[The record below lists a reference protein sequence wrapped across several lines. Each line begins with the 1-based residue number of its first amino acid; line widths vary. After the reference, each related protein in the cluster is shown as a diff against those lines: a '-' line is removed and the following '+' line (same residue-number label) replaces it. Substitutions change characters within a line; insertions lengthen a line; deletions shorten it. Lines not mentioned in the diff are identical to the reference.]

1 MAATTVQAVV
11 WGSMP
16 GGGDVSLYTLKND
29 AVEVGLASYGARI
42 TSVRS
47 RDRDGA
53 TGKITL
59 GSDKLVDFVEHHRTF
74 MGAVCG
80 RFANRIAAGRFVLDG
95 IVYQLPL
102 NNGANSLHG
111 GTVGFDQKLWT
122 AVEVAGG
129 VRFEYV
135 SPDGEMGYPGTLT
148 AAVTY
153 TLEGSELRL
162 DYEATTDA
170 ATVLNVTNHVFW
182 NLSGDGGDLAAHELR
197 IDAEAFTP
205 VNENLIPT
213 GELQP
218 VEGTVFDFREPKPVG
233 RDWNADDVQLKRAR
247 GFDHNCARG
256 WPTRVDAGGG
266 GLRPG
271 QRAHPDSGDDRAG
284 SAVLCWE
291 LSGWQLSST
300 HRRNVWVPLGILPR
314 DAALSG
320 LAQPTRLSFD
330 RAAAGGDAAVDDGL
344 RVWGAEIGGSQDV
357 L

>member
-213 GELQP
+213 GEMQP

-247 GFDHNCARG
+247 GFDHNWVLADGPRALTPAAEVFDPASGRTLTVATTEPGVQFYAGNFLDGSFPAR
-256 WPTRVDAGGG
+256 TGGTYG
-266 GLRPG
+266 FRSGFCLETQHFPDSPNQPGFPSTVLRPG
-271 QRAHPDSGDDRAG
+271 ETLR
-284 SAVLCWE
+284 
-291 LSGWQLSST
+291 ST
-300 HRRNVWVPLGILPR
+300 TVFGFGVRR
-314 DAALSG
+314 
-320 LAQPTRLSFD
+320 
-330 RAAAGGDAAVDDGL
+330 
-344 RVWGAEIGGSQDV
+344 
-357 L
+357 